1 MELSSWGAL
10 LSPLGQEALRA
21 AEVLAPREE
30 DFLAHFQ
37 ALSRQYPEDLARDA
51 LELAILRREAG
62 AKFPFADKMY
72 FTREALEQASS
83 WQVASYRANRYSNFE
98 RLVDL
103 GCSIGADS
111 LALAGEAPTL
121 GIDIDP
127 LRLHMAQ
134 ANARAMG
141 LSDAFKF
148 AQADLLDPLPIK
160 YTPTS
165 TGLFFD
171 PARRAGGR
179 RAYSVRNYH
188 PPLNVIKTWLPD
200 YPALGVKISPGVNL
214 AELSAYQAEV
224 EFISLDGDLK
234 EAVLWFGPLRTAE
247 RRATLLPEAA
257 SLTPVAEA
265 PLSLSEP
272 RAYLYEPDPAVLRA
286 GLVRTLAVELDA
298 YQLDPDIAY
307 LTGDDLI
314 STPFARAWVV
324 EDWFPFGLKRLRAY
338 LQERGVGRVTVKK
351 RGSPLEPERLIR
363 DLRLK
368 GEGEKVVFLSHLR
381 GRPIVIVGV
390 EV

>member
-1 MELSSWGAL
+1 MDPSGLGVL
-10 LSPLGQEALRA
+10 LTPTGQEAIRA
-21 AEVLAPREE
+21 AEALARREE

-37 ALSRQYPEDLARDA
+37 ALSQQYPEDLARDA
-51 LELAILRREAG
+51 LELAILRREA
-62 AKFPFADKMY
+62 AVKFPFADQMY
-72 FTREALEQASS
+72 FTREALEQASP
-83 WQVASYRANRYSNFE
+83 WQVASYRASRFRNFE

-111 LALAGEAPTL
+111 LALAGVAPTL

-134 ANARAMG
+134 ANAKAMG
-141 LSDAFKF
+141 FSDGLSFL
-148 AQADLLDPLPIK
+148 QADLVDPLPIK
-160 YTPTS
+160 CPQSY

-179 RAYSVRNYH
+179 RAYSVRHYR
-188 PPLNVIKTWLPD
+188 PPLDIIKAWLPD
-200 YPALGVKISPGVNL
+200 YPALGVKISPGVDL

-224 EFISLDGDLK
+224 EFISLNGDLK
-234 EAVLWFGPLRTAE
+234 EAVLWFGPLRTTK
-247 RRATLLPEAA
+247 RRATLLPEGV
-257 SLTPVAEA
+257 SLLPMAEA

-272 RAYLYEPDPAVLRA
+272 RAYLSEPDPAVLRA
-286 GLVRTLAVELDA
+286 GLVRTLAVELGA

-307 LTGDDLI
+307 LTGDDLM

-324 EDWFPFGLKRLRAY
+324 EDWFPFGLKRLRTY
-338 LQERGVGRVTVKK
+338 LRERGVGRVTVKK
-351 RGSPLEPERLIR
+351 RGSPLEPEKLIR

-368 GEGEKVVFLSHLR
+368 GEAEKVIFLSHLQ

-390 EV
+390 EI